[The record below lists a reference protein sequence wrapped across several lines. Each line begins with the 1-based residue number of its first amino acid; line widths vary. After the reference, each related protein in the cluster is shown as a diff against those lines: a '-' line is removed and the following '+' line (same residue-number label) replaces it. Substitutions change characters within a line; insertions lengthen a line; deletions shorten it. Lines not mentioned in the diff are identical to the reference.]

1 MEYKLN
7 TEKSIIFLYTNNKQ
21 LEMEKIPFFYSIKKM
36 KYLGMKQTH
45 YVQDLYAEN
54 HKNTAEKN

>member
-1 MEYKLN
+1 MGYKLN

-36 KYLGMKQTH
+36 KYSGMNQTH

-54 HKNTAEKN
+54 HKNTEKN